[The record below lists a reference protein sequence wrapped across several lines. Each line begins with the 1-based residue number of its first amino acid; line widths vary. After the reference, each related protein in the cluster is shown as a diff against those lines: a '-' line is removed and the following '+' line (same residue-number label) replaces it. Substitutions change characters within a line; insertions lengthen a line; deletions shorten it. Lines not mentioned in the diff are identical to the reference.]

1 VEAPRSLALEAA
13 LFLLIVAAQLASFPQ
28 SRDAFLDAK
37 IHRSRA
43 ARRLGTCLIGVADV
57 RDVAPGLSY
66 TLPDASRRPRNASA
80 HYAASGSFPPA
91 R

>member
-13 LFLLIVAAQLASFPQ
+13 RFLLIVAAQLASFPQ

-43 ARRLGTCLIGVADV
+43 ARR
-57 RDVAPGLSY
+57 R
-66 TLPDASRRPRNASA
+66 
-80 HYAASGSFPPA
+80 GS
-91 R
+91 